1 MPTQTIHT
9 MQLFIKRHCQA
20 TSTTTVQWSL

>member
-9 MQLFIKRHCQA
+9 MQLFIKRHC
-20 TSTTTVQWSL
+20 